1 MNDHSGK
8 TRTKRDIIF
17 SHIHVAR
24 SWSWEGLFEA
34 KKPKIEAKSQNLGSG
49 SCEGGGGLTSPYSP
63 VTEFGI
69 AL

>member
-49 SCEGGGGLTSPYSP
+49 SCEGGGLTSPYSP